1 MRNGLRRHT
10 FFWLVRKKYAKKRR
24 WGREIALTRLI
35 NQFVTPC
42 VLSFRYRSPNALR
55 AGRTISAFVNYS
67 TANICSADFLLQ
79 LVEFRR
85 GEKLTKRHIQAVAE
99 LFDRCDRYFPSAR
112 IHHTIYRGRCQAGA
126 CRKLIQMH
134 VSFLADPLKP
144 THNCILN
151 THHNHLCGIFG
162 IRKTFR
168 FRRQKY
174 SPHCNSVQ
182 RESCAPP
189 EGRSLT
195 DALREME
202 RRISLSFL
210 RASAIPL
217 SGVSFFAYFF
227 LTSQKKVCRQRLSPY
242 MRRKAGLSLKFM
254 ESPLPPAG

>member
-1 MRNGLRRHT
+1 MPPAAY
-10 FFWLVRKKYAKKRR
+10 FFLSCQKKVCKKEAQ
-24 WGREIALTRLI
+24 GYEIALTRLI

-55 AGRTISAFVNYS
+55 AGRTISAFVNCS
-67 TANICSADFLLQ
+67 TVNISAQQISCSSSSNSGEEKNSPSDI
-79 LVEFRR
+79 FRPS
-85 GEKLTKRHIQAVAE
+85 QSF
-99 LFDRCDRYFPSAR
+99 FDRCDRYFPSAR

-144 THNCILN
+144 THNRILN
-151 THHNHLCGIFG
+151 AHHNHLCGIFE

-189 EGRSLT
+189 EWRSLT

-217 SGVSFFAYFF
+217 SGVSFLHTFF
-227 LTSQKKVCRQRLSPY
+227 
-242 MRRKAGLSLKFM
+242 
-254 ESPLPPAG
+254 

>member
-1 MRNGLRRHT
+1 
-10 FFWLVRKKYAKKRR
+10 
-24 WGREIALTRLI
+24 
-35 NQFVTPC
+35 
-42 VLSFRYRSPNALR
+42 
-55 AGRTISAFVNYS
+55 
-67 TANICSADFLLQ
+67 
-79 LVEFRR
+79 
-85 GEKLTKRHIQAVAE
+85 
-99 LFDRCDRYFPSAR
+99 
-112 IHHTIYRGRCQAGA
+112 
-126 CRKLIQMH
+126 MH

-144 THNCILN
+144 THNRILN
-151 THHNHLCGIFG
+151 AHHNHLCGIFE

-217 SGVSFFAYFF
+217 SGVSFLHTFSDKPEKSMPPEAFSLYDKESGVEPQIYGISSS
-227 LTSQKKVCRQRLSPY
+227 TG
-242 MRRKAGLSLKFM
+242 GLSGVPSFM
-254 ESPLPPAG
+254 ACHCSRVISIWRGFEPSNGPTIPFSSSSSMILAARA

>member
-1 MRNGLRRHT
+1 MIFVFICTHKIPPAVAPAPASGCNAIFAGKPSLRPP
-10 FFWLVRKKYAKKRR
+10 AKP
-24 WGREIALTRLI
+24 GFIL
-35 NQFVTPC
+35 F
-42 VLSFRYRSPNALR
+42 
-55 AGRTISAFVNYS
+55 
-67 TANICSADFLLQ
+67 
-79 LVEFRR
+79 
-85 GEKLTKRHIQAVAE
+85 EKLTKRHIQAVAE

-151 THHNHLCGIFG
+151 AHHNHLCGIFE

-217 SGVSFFAYFF
+217 SGVSFLHTFF
-227 LTSQKKVCRQRLSPY
+227 
-242 MRRKAGLSLKFM
+242 
-254 ESPLPPAG
+254 